1 MAETPSKR
9 QREETQIEDVEE
21 TKRHKLYNLS
31 LLDGEEDESS
41 PELSSFITN
50 LQQEISSDLIFDNLP
65 CTNSTETDQENNR
78 TAASSTTLEDCTTA
92 SSTASC
98 PKDEEDDRER
108 VIRHLIEASDD
119 ELGIPNMEVGASS
132 VEYGEIGCNGRDGGS
147 ALCDGLWEFEDQTAN
162 YYILLQSQLF
172 MYYL

>member
-98 PKDEEDDRER
+98 PKDEED
-108 VIRHLIEASDD
+108 
-119 ELGIPNMEVGASS
+119 
-132 VEYGEIGCNGRDGGS
+132 Y
-147 ALCDGLWEFEDQTAN
+147 
-162 YYILLQSQLF
+162 
-172 MYYL
+172 